1 MQNSRKRNFHWHKN
15 TLFVKKRWER
25 SRCPS
30 PWKLSGCERPTLK
43 ARWHKAAASL
53 PLGGSG
59 IKERCV
65 FPSLALHRSSASSK
79 QRNTRESQSPSLLPP
94 PSSPEDDL
102 FDNVIKCCAC
112 SGQQRHLQTSS
123 TSEKQQWAFVAK
135 FYRRWIYLFISLV
148 MTPFF
153 LQFISNM
160 FILFLCLV
168 WNSSKDN
175 EHYEMHSKCVR
186 AQSSSV

>member
-1 MQNSRKRNFHWHKN
+1 MRAK
-15 TLFVKKRWER
+15 
-25 SRCPS
+25 
-30 PWKLSGCERPTLK
+30 
-43 ARWHKAAASL
+43 SL
-53 PLGGSG
+53 PITMEALRLWAFHIESALAQGGCFSPPRRLGDKGALCVPFT
-59 IKERCV
+59 RTPPFFCV
-65 FPSLALHRSSASSK
+65 FKAKKYESRSPPVCS
-79 QRNTRESQSPSLLPP
+79 PP
-94 PSSPEDDL
+94 PSSSPEDDL

-168 WNSSKDN
+168 WTSSKDN
-175 EHYEMHSKCVR
+175 EHYEIHSKCVR